1 MSGLIEKSVNLGL
14 GLFSYSREKIEEVVD
29 ELVNK
34 GEVTRKDAKDLVND
48 LVKKGE
54 EQREDFKKMVKDE
67 VLEALDAKGIAR
79 KEDLMEKE
87 DFRKIIK
94 EELIDILKM
103 PNALPLLL

>member
-1 MSGLIEKSVNLGL
+1 MSGLIERSVNLGL

-67 VLEALDAKGIAR
+67 ILEALDAKDIAR
-79 KEDLMEKE
+79 KEDLMGKE
-87 DFRKIIK
+87 DFRKIIVSGK
-94 EELIDILKM
+94 IKYT
-103 PNALPLLL
+103 NFGQTN